1 MRRPTSSTCAATKIS
16 AFTGTAFFDLDR
28 TLLDCNSAR
37 LWVQEEWR
45 NGAIGLRDVTW
56 AAWWLGRYSLG
67 LEAGLEAVLET
78 AVARLEG
85 QSEEE
90 MRVKVNRWFAR
101 DVVHRLRPGAALALE
116 WHRARGDRLVL
127 ATSSSPYVG
136 AAACGA
142 FGLHDLICTR
152 FQVVAGIFTGA
163 VSEMALGPAK
173 AERAREWAME
183 ARVDLSTCV
192 FYTDSHPDLAL
203 MYEVGTPIA
212 VNPDRRL
219 RNKAIEQSWSIQN
232 WGSPRRLK
240 FVVGK

>member
-1 MRRPTSSTCAATKIS
+1 MATAIST
-16 AFTGTAFFDLDR
+16 FTGTAFFDLDR

-45 NGAIGLRDVTW
+45 NGAIGLREVTW

-67 LEAGLEAVLET
+67 LEAGLEDVLET

-85 QSEEE
+85 QSEDE
-90 MRVKVNRWFAR
+90 MRVKVNAWFAR
-101 DVVHRLRPGAALALE
+101 DLVHRLRPGGALALKR
-116 WHRARGDRLVL
+116 HRDQGDRLVL

-136 AAACGA
+136 AAACKA

-152 FQVVAGIFTGA
+152 FQVVDGIFTGA

-173 AERAREWAME
+173 ADRAREWAAE
-183 ARVDLSTCV
+183 AQVDLSTCA
-192 FYTDSHPDLAL
+192 FYTDSHTDLAL
-203 MYEVGTPIA
+203 MDAVGNPVA

-219 RNKAIEQSWSIQN
+219 RMQAIENSWSIQD
-232 WGSPRRLK
+232 WGKST
-240 FVVGK
+240 GA